1 MILKLDVQ
9 YERINMIQ
17 DTQGGFCS
25 FIYMI
30 PLFVLEHNIPQDW
43 SHSPKFLSSYV
54 NDSYVYYVIVD
65 VGCIWER
72 YYSRPLGWTFKDTL
86 VIKLHQDILYYKHE
100 INQYLNCFHMKMDCM
115 CNYIVYDMVVHDLC
129 ILRER
134 GIWFERV
141 KIDVYE
147 YYTVYHI
154 WKGEKGF
161 FWDNSRIGTPG
172 TLVHRQGFSHGRP

>member
-1 MILKLDVQ
+1 
-9 YERINMIQ
+9 
-17 DTQGGFCS
+17 
-25 FIYMI
+25 
-30 PLFVLEHNIPQDW
+30 
-43 SHSPKFLSSYV
+43 
-54 NDSYVYYVIVD
+54 
-65 VGCIWER
+65 
-72 YYSRPLGWTFKDTL
+72 
-86 VIKLHQDILYYKHE
+86 
-100 INQYLNCFHMKMDCM
+100 MKMDCM

>member
-17 DTQGGFCS
+17 DNQGGFCS

-65 VGCIWER
+65 VGCI
-72 YYSRPLGWTFKDTL
+72 
-86 VIKLHQDILYYKHE
+86 
-100 INQYLNCFHMKMDCM
+100 
-115 CNYIVYDMVVHDLC
+115 
-129 ILRER
+129 
-134 GIWFERV
+134 
-141 KIDVYE
+141 
-147 YYTVYHI
+147 
-154 WKGEKGF
+154 
-161 FWDNSRIGTPG
+161 
-172 TLVHRQGFSHGRP
+172 